1 MWGGNVME
9 NEILVKILAELQG
22 LSTRQNT
29 MSEKLES
36 IDSRQNMIAEEL
48 AAFQEFTLE
57 KFDRLEKR
65 FDRWENEQRKTNL
78 IIENEIKPSIQALAE
93 VHVQMQ
99 TQLKRIE
106 DKVMS
111 HEEVIFRRVK

>member
-1 MWGGNVME
+1 MG

-22 LSTRQNT
+22 LNTRQNT
-29 MSEKLES
+29 MSEKLDS
-36 IDSRQNMIAEEL
+36 IDSRQNMMAEEL

-57 KFDRLEKR
+57 KFERLEKR

-78 IIENEIKPSIQALAE
+78 IIENEIKPSLQALAE
-93 VHVQMQ
+93 DHVQMQ